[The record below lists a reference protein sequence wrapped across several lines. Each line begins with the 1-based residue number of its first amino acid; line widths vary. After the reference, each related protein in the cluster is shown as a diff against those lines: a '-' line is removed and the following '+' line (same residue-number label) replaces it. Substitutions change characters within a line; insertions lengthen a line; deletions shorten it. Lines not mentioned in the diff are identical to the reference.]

1 MTPERLQQIRTI
13 YEHAMGL
20 APARRDAYL
29 AGACAGDAELRREVD
44 ALVRTGEHRAA
55 PDSPLKTRPRN
66 SSATKSSAKSSPA
79 KPSARRGTRKGGEQ
93 KTPLEVVP
101 GRTTLGAYRV
111 LEKIGEG
118 GMGTVYLAKDARL
131 GRRVA
136 LKLLPAHFARDEEL
150 VRRFEQEARAAS
162 ALNHPNI
169 ITVHEIGEERGRLFI
184 VTEFVEGKTLR
195 ERIWEGRFP
204 VAEALDVCAQVAG
217 ALQKA
222 HAAGVIHRDV
232 KPENVMLD
240 EEGHVKVLD
249 FGIAKQ
255 LAPAPSVD
263 TEAPTS
269 ARVNTASGVVL
280 GTTAYM
286 SPEQVRGHELDG
298 RSDVWSLGCVL
309 YEMLTGRAPFEE
321 KNFGDLV
328 VAILHGDPP
337 SLTDLASE
345 VPADAGVLIARA
357 LSKRREDRFA
367 SAKEFRD
374 ELKRVGRLLDLRAD
388 TLDAPAAA
396 TAPAPAQSQRVES
409 LPPSARAAGVAGRKY
424 QTTEQRR
431 QLTVLFAD
439 LAEGLAALTEEMDAE
454 DVGELM
460 SSLWPLV
467 DSVVEAHGGEVTKRV
482 GETFVALWGARGARE
497 DDPERAVRAALD
509 MQSALFAFV
518 AKAKSQDVGV
528 RDEEGEEARLMRA
541 GVSTGLVL
549 LGAVGATGELT
560 VTGDPVRLA
569 SRLQQESPVGGV
581 LISHDTYRHVRGVFD
596 VLPPGTI
603 QTGGRS
609 EPVQFYNVQRAKRR
623 AFRVQTRGVEGV
635 ETRMVGRKAELR
647 RLTDTLES
655 VFEEGEL
662 QVVTVLA
669 DAGLGKSRLL
679 YEFSNWVELLPDVW
693 YVFNARAGESDQGL
707 PYSLVRDLFSFR
719 FEIQD
724 SDTPEVARTK
734 LERGML
740 SMCKGVAEAEVL
752 MRAHFIGQLIGFDYS
767 ASPHVSGI
775 RDDARQVRDRAFRYA
790 AQFFSDVSRELPTLL
805 YFDDIHWAD
814 DGSLDFI
821 DYLALHCAHDTVMLL
836 CLARPAL
843 LERRPAWGEGRERHT
858 RLTLQPL
865 SKKESRQLVEEIL
878 RHAQGVPPELRE
890 LIVGGAEGNPF
901 YVEELIKMLI
911 DQRVIVTGS
920 DVWSVDATR
929 LGEVQVPPTL
939 TGVLQARLDRL
950 TPEEKTVLQRAS
962 VIGRVFWDD
971 AVEQLGAGVTVPVR
985 RVTTREPFSRRQ
997 LPADDVDV
1005 VRVLESLRG
1014 KELVYRREAAAF
1026 AGTREYTFKHALL
1039 RDVTYESVLKR
1050 ERREYHR
1057 RAADWLTR
1065 HSGGRVGEYA
1075 GLIAEHFERA
1085 GASEDAAEWY
1095 GRAGRQARETYA
1107 PETAIRYYRKALG
1120 FLNSG
1125 AAAAVPPED
1134 ELALNALRMEWHEG
1148 LGEVLRVQARYSEA
1162 VEAYREM
1169 RAAAEA
1175 LQSAPAQARA
1185 WNEIALV
1192 QSSQGDNRA
1201 CFESTQRA
1209 EMLARAAGAAG
1220 PAAGVEF
1227 ARALNL
1233 QSQVCSRLGDARA
1246 AMMLADR
1253 ALALVDGLG
1262 DEGRRVRAECLKSL
1276 GMAYHMLGQFQQAEE
1291 FKSLSLGLYR
1301 ELADRRYV
1309 GNLLNSLGETAR
1321 LRGDYPVAFARYS
1334 EALQIAREIGNR
1346 NGEILY
1352 LSNLGAARVG
1362 LGEYEEAESDLRQTI
1377 ELATAAGYV
1386 GLSENYRFLAEAL
1399 LGRGRLAEAQG
1410 AALRALEL
1418 GREIENH
1425 EHLAEAWRVLG
1436 LVASGSK
1443 SSVEVGGEARDA
1455 GACFSQSLSIFA
1467 RIQMEAEHARTLRD
1481 WARHE
1486 LAQGD
1491 AERGRQLLAEA
1502 RDSFQRL
1509 NMELELARTADEA

>member
-1 MTPERLQQIRTI
+1 MP
-13 YEHAMGL
+13 
-20 APARRDAYL
+20 
-29 AGACAGDAELRREVD
+29 
-44 ALVRTGEHRAA
+44 
-55 PDSPLKTRPRN
+55 
-66 SSATKSSAKSSPA
+66 
-79 KPSARRGTRKGGEQ
+79 
-93 KTPLEVVP
+93 
-101 GRTTLGAYRV
+101 
-111 LEKIGEG
+111 
-118 GMGTVYLAKDARL
+118 
-131 GRRVA
+131 
-136 LKLLPAHFARDEEL
+136 
-150 VRRFEQEARAAS
+150 
-162 ALNHPNI
+162 
-169 ITVHEIGEERGRLFI
+169 
-184 VTEFVEGKTLR
+184 
-195 ERIWEGRFP
+195 
-204 VAEALDVCAQVAG
+204 
-217 ALQKA
+217 
-222 HAAGVIHRDV
+222 
-232 KPENVMLD
+232 
-240 EEGHVKVLD
+240 
-249 FGIAKQ
+249 KQ
-255 LAPAPSVD
+255 APSV
-263 TEAPTS
+263 
-269 ARVNTASGVVL
+269 
-280 GTTAYM
+280 
-286 SPEQVRGHELDG
+286 
-298 RSDVWSLGCVL
+298 
-309 YEMLTGRAPFEE
+309 
-321 KNFGDLV
+321 
-328 VAILHGDPP
+328 VA
-337 SLTDLASE
+337 
-345 VPADAGVLIARA
+345 
-357 LSKRREDRFA
+357 
-367 SAKEFRD
+367 
-374 ELKRVGRLLDLRAD
+374 
-388 TLDAPAAA
+388 
-396 TAPAPAQSQRVES
+396 
-409 LPPSARAAGVAGRKY
+409 RKY

-439 LAEGLAALTEEMDAE
+439 LAEGLAALTEGLDAE

-460 SSLWPLV
+460 STLWPLV
-467 DSVVEAHGGEVTKRV
+467 DAVVEAHGGEVTKRV
-482 GETFVALWGARGARE
+482 GESFVALWGARGARE
-497 DDPERAVRAALD
+497 DDPERALRAALE

-518 AKAKSQDVGV
+518 AKGQA
-528 RDEEGEEARLMRA
+528 RDSGARVIVEVEGEEARLMRA

-549 LGAVGATGELT
+549 LGEVGATGELM
-560 VTGDPVRLA
+560 VTGEPVRLA
-569 SRLQQESPVGGV
+569 SRLQHEAPVGGV

-596 VLPPGTI
+596 VLPPESL

-609 EPVQFYNVQRAKRR
+609 EPVQFYRVLRAKRR

-635 ETRMVGRKAELR
+635 ETKMIGRKAELR

-655 VFEEGEL
+655 VFEESEL
-662 QVVTVLA
+662 QAVTVLA

-693 YVFNARAGESDQGL
+693 YIFNARAGESDQGL

-724 SDTPEVARTK
+724 SDTPEVAREK
-734 LERGML
+734 LERGMT
-740 SMCKGVAEAEVL
+740 SMCRDVAEAEVL

-790 AQFFSDVSRELPTLL
+790 AQFFSDLARELPTLL
-805 YFDDIHWAD
+805 YLDDIHWAD

-821 DYLALHCAHDTVMLL
+821 DYLAQHCAHDPVMLL

-843 LERRPAWGEGRERHT
+843 LERRPAWGEGRERHA

-878 RHAQGVPPELRE
+878 RHAHGVPAELRE

-911 DQRVIVTGS
+911 DQRVIVPGS

-950 TPEEKTVLQRAS
+950 TPDEKTVLQRGS
-962 VIGRVFWDD
+962 VIGRVFWDG
-971 AVEQLGAGVTVPVR
+971 AVEHLGAGVTAPVR
-985 RVTTREPFSRRQ
+985 RVTTSEPFSRRHVPVDE
-997 LPADDVDV
+997 LDV
-1005 VRVLESLRG
+1005 VRALESLRG
-1014 KELVYRREAAAF
+1014 KELIYRREAAAF

-1050 ERREYHR
+1050 ERRECHR
-1057 RAADWLTR
+1057 RAADWLAR

-1085 GASEDAAEWY
+1085 GASAEDAAEWY

-1120 FLNSG
+1120 FLNARG
-1125 AAAAVPPED
+1125 AVTEPED
-1134 ELALNALRMEWHEG
+1134 ELALNALRMEWYEG
-1148 LGEVLRVQARYSEA
+1148 LGEVLRVQARYSESI
-1162 VEAYREM
+1162 EAYKEM
-1169 RAAAEA
+1169 HAAAAA

-1209 EMLARAAGAAG
+1209 ELLARSAGVTG
-1220 PAAGVEF
+1220 SAAGVEL

-1253 ALALVDGLG
+1253 ALSLVDKLG

-1276 GMAYHMLGQFQQAEE
+1276 GMAYHMLGQFEQAEE

-1301 ELADRRYV
+1301 ELGDRRYV

-1321 LRGDYPVAFARYS
+1321 LRGDYAASFARYS

-1352 LSNLGAARVG
+1352 LSNLAAAHIG

-1386 GLSENYRFLAEAL
+1386 GLSENYRFLTEAL
-1399 LGRGRLAEAQG
+1399 LGRGRIAEAKE

-1436 LVASGSK
+1436 LVASSSK
-1443 SSVEVGGEARDA
+1443 SSIEVQGETRDPA
-1455 GACFSQSLSIFA
+1455 ACFAHSLSIFA
-1467 RIQMEAEHARTLRD
+1467 RIQMEAERARTLRD

-1486 LAQGD
+1486 LAHGD
-1491 AERGRQLLAEA
+1491 PERGRQLLAEA

-1509 NMELELARTADEA
+1509 NMNLELERTPPEA